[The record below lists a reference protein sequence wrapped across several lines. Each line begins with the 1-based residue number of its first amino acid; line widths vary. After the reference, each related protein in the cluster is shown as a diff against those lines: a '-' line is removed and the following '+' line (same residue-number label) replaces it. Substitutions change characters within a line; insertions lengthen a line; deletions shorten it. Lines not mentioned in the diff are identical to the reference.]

1 MKLAVFGGTGKT
13 GRHIVEQA
21 LAAGHEVV
29 ALARTPSKLEIKH
42 PNLKVLQGDV
52 KDLNCVNDTIQ
63 GTDAVVSVLGPT
75 NNKPEFAVTKGME
88 NILTA
93 MKQHRVRRL
102 IISAGAGVR
111 DPQDRPKLVDRF
123 FGLVLKLA
131 SKNVVEDMSRAVS
144 LVRSADRDWTVVRVP
159 MLTDEPKKNQ
169 IRKGYLGDDVGV
181 RLSRADM
188 ADYML
193 RQLDDPANIRKA
205 PVISN

>member
-13 GRHIVEQA
+13 GKHVVEQA

-29 ALARTPSKLEIKH
+29 ALARTPSKFEINH
-42 PNLKVLQGDV
+42 PKLKVVQGDV
-52 KDLNCVNDTIQ
+52 KDPNCVATTIE
-63 GTDAVVSVLGPT
+63 GTDGVVSVLGPT

-88 NILTA
+88 NILSA
-93 MKQHRVRRL
+93 MQQHRVRRL

-123 FGLVLKLA
+123 FGLVLKVA
-131 SKNVVEDMSRAVS
+131 SKNVVEDMIRAVTM
-144 LVRSADRDWTVVRVP
+144 VRSSDRDWTVVRVP
-159 MLTDEPKKNQ
+159 MLTDDPKKNQ
-169 IRKGYLGDDVGV
+169 IRTGYLGDDVGV

-193 RQLDDPANIRKA
+193 RQLDDPSNIHKA